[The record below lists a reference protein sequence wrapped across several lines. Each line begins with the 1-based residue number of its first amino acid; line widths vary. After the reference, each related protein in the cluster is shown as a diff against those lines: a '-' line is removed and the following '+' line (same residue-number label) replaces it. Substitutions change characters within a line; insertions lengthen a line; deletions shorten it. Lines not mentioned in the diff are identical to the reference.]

1 LRSVL
6 QFGESVIEMT
16 TVPTARSQLSELY
29 VRESAAIEQEFSA
42 TGDGRAALARRTA
55 LVDAIV
61 QRLWNEIIV
70 GSNPGSNAGSS
81 ASPTTVDPDGP
92 KNFALVATGGFGRG
106 WLFPH
111 SDIDLLFLHAGN
123 SSESE
128 FKDPIRRF
136 SQELWDL
143 RLKLSPATRNLAEC
157 ERLDP
162 NNVEFAI
169 SLLDCRYLA
178 GDRELFSRL
187 REKAVPRLVA
197 RDYQNL
203 IQNLA
208 EITRARHHKFG
219 NTVFHLEPNV
229 KDGPGG
235 LRDYNVAN
243 WLALISAME
252 KLKVW
257 PDEKTLLPVSSRR
270 AFDAALDFQMSVRC
284 FLHFRYGRHDNTLIW
299 EAQDEAAA
307 RKIGASIGAND
318 AEIANT
324 ADWMRIYF
332 GHVRSVHRVCMQLLE
347 EIPAAWSSLYRQFQ
361 GWRSK
366 VSSADFS
373 VVDGLIFLQ
382 QPAGLRDPEI
392 LLRLFHFMA
401 EHGLKLSTTTE
412 YKVEQALPALA
423 ATPPRGAELWL
434 YLQETLVQPHAADAL
449 RAMNALRLLALLLP
463 ELKGIE
469 ALVIRD
475 FYHRYTVDEHS
486 FLAIENLHRLKESKS
501 EWDQRFAELQSE
513 LEQPELLYL
522 ALLLHDSG
530 KAVPSENHV
539 ELSLQL
545 TDSCAERLDLDPV
558 DRDTLRYLVAS
569 HLEMAAA
576 TRRDVF
582 DPANVKSF
590 AEKVG
595 VPERLKMLCL
605 MTYADIKAVNPE
617 AMTPWKADNLWQL
630 YIACANYL
638 SRSADERVH
647 TADDGS
653 SVAPS
658 SVAPSSLASSNLAHL
673 RSLAPVAGK
682 KINIFLEGLPQRYL
696 RIHGATDVLAHA
708 EMATRLGQDGVQLN
722 LKQVRHWYELTLITT
737 DRPFLFASVS
747 GTLAAWGM
755 NIVKA
760 NAFSNAAGI
769 VVDTFYFTDRFRTL
783 EMNLQEWERLKKSIA
798 AVVKGEADVARML
811 RDRLKSEKG
820 NATKVKIA
828 TQIEFD
834 DGCSASSTLV
844 QVLTQDRPGLL
855 YRMCSLISKHECN
868 IEIALIETEGQMAI
882 DILYLTSGGAKLSA
896 ARQSALGQAL
906 RDELAAK

>member
-1 LRSVL
+1 
-6 QFGESVIEMT
+6 MT
-16 TVPTARSQLSELY
+16 TGSAIRNELWDLY
-29 VRESAAIEQEFSA
+29 VKESAAIEQDFSA
-42 TGDGRAALARRTA
+42 TGDGRAALSRRTA
-55 LVDAIV
+55 LVDSIV
-61 QRLWNEIIV
+61 KRLWNEIIV
-70 GSNPGSNAGSS
+70 GASRDSNG
-81 ASPTTVDPDGP
+81 ASDAPPNTDSTLGGMDGP
-92 KNFALVATGGFGRG
+92 KNFTLVATGGFGRG

-111 SDIDLLFLHAGN
+111 SDIDLLFLHTGSGTEN
-123 SSESE
+123 E

-143 RLKLSPATRNLAEC
+143 RLKLSPMTRNLSEC

-169 SLLDCRYLA
+169 SLLDSRYLA
-178 GDRELFSRL
+178 GDRELFVKL
-187 REKAVPRLVA
+187 HEKAIPRLVG
-197 RDYQNL
+197 RDYQSL
-203 IQNLA
+203 IQNLG

-235 LRDYNVAN
+235 LRDYSVAN

-257 PDEKTLLPVSSRR
+257 PDASTLLPVSSRR
-270 AFDAALDFQMSVRC
+270 ALEAALDFQMSVRC
-284 FLHFRYGRHDNTLIW
+284 FLHFRHGRHDNTLTW
-299 EAQDEAAA
+299 SMQDEAAA
-307 RKIGASIGAND
+307 RKIGTRD
-318 AEIANT
+318 TEITNA
-324 ADWMRIYF
+324 ADWMRVYF
-332 GHVRSVHRVCMQLLE
+332 GHVRAVHRVCNQLLE

-366 VSSADFS
+366 IASDDFS

-382 QPAGLRDPEI
+382 QPKGLRDPEM

-469 ALVIRD
+469 ALVVRD

-501 EWDQRFAELQSE
+501 EWDQRFAGLLCEV
-513 LEQPELLYL
+513 EQPELLYL

-530 KAVPSENHV
+530 KAVPSDNHV

-545 TDSCAERLDLDPV
+545 TDSCAERLDLDPL
-558 DRDTLRYLVAS
+558 DRETVRYLVAS
-569 HLEMAAA
+569 HLEMSAAM
-576 TRRDVF
+576 RRDIF
-582 DPANVKSF
+582 DPANVRSF
-590 AEKVG
+590 AERVG

-647 TADDGS
+647 TGGEKDSA
-653 SVAPS
+653 SVG
-658 SVAPSSLASSNLAHL
+658 VANLAHL
-673 RSLAPVAGK
+673 RSLARVAGK
-682 KINIFLEGLPQRYL
+682 KFNLFLEGLPQRYL

-708 EMATRLGQDGVQLN
+708 EMAARVGEDGVQLN
-722 LKQVRHWYELTLITT
+722 LKQIRHWYELTLVTT
-737 DRPFLFASVS
+737 DRPALFASVS
-747 GTLAAWGM
+747 GALAAWGM

-760 NAFSNAAGI
+760 NAFSNAAGT

-798 AVVKGEADVARML
+798 AVVKGEADVAKML
-811 RDRLKSEKG
+811 RDRLKSEKTDS
-820 NATKVKIA
+820 TKVKIE

-834 DGCSASSTLV
+834 DNSSAQSTLV

-855 YRMCSLISKHECN
+855 YRMCSLISKLDCN

-882 DILYLTSGGAKLSA
+882 DVLYLTSGAAKLSLEKQA
-896 ARQSALGQAL
+896 ALGKAL
-906 RDELAAK
+906 HEELAAR

>member
-1 LRSVL
+1 
-6 QFGESVIEMT
+6 MT
-16 TVPTARSQLSELY
+16 TVAAVRRELSDLY
-29 VRESAAIEQEFSA
+29 GRESAAIEQEFSV
-42 TGDGRAALARRTA
+42 TGEGRTALARRTA
-55 LVDAIV
+55 LVDSIV

-70 GSNPGSNAGSS
+70 GSHSVSRSSSHPASTNSGSS
-81 ASPTTVDPDGP
+81 PADPGGP
-92 KNFALVATGGFGRG
+92 KDFALVATGGFGRG

-111 SDIDLLFLHAGN
+111 SDIDLLFLHAGS

-128 FKDPIRRF
+128 FKDAIRRF

-162 NNVEFAI
+162 DNVEFAI

-187 REKAVPRLVA
+187 REKTVPRLVG
-197 RDYQNL
+197 RECQNL

-257 PDEKTLLPVSSRR
+257 PDAQTLLPVSSRR

-284 FLHFRYGRHDNTLIW
+284 FLHFGHGRHDNTLTW
-299 EAQDEAAA
+299 EMQDEAAA
-307 RKIGASIGAND
+307 RKIGAGIGLND
-318 AEIANT
+318 AEITNA
-324 ADWMRIYF
+324 ADWMRVYF
-332 GHVRSVHRVCMQLLE
+332 GHVRSVHRVCNQLLE

-366 VSSADFS
+366 VASDDFS
-373 VVDGLIFLQ
+373 VVDGLIFLKQPQHKQPQ
-382 QPAGLRDPEI
+382 QPGGLRDPEM

-469 ALVIRD
+469 ALVVRD

-486 FLAIENLHRLKESKS
+486 FLAIEHLHRLKESKS
-501 EWDQRFAELQSE
+501 EWDLRFAELLSE

-522 ALLLHDSG
+522 TLLLHDSG

-545 TDSCAERLDLDPV
+545 TDSCAERLDFDPV
-558 DRDTLRYLVAS
+558 DRETVRYLVAS
-569 HLEMAAA
+569 HLEMSAAM
-576 TRRDVF
+576 RRDVF

-605 MTYADIKAVNPE
+605 LTYADIKAVNPE
-617 AMTPWKADNLWQL
+617 AMTPWRADNLWQL

-647 TADDGS
+647 TGDDDGS
-653 SVAPS
+653 
-658 SVAPSSLASSNLAHL
+658 LLHL

-708 EMATRLGQDGVQLN
+708 EMAARLGQDGVQLS

-747 GTLAAWGM
+747 GALAAWGM

-760 NAFSNAAGI
+760 NAFSNAASV

-798 AVVKGEADVARML
+798 AVIKGEADVVRML
-811 RDRLKSEKG
+811 RDRLKSEKAHG
-820 NATKVKIA
+820 TKVKIA

-834 DGCSASSTLV
+834 DSCSAHSTLV

-855 YRMCSLISKHECN
+855 YRMCSLVSKHECN

-882 DILYLTSGGAKLSA
+882 DVLYLTSGGVKLSA
-896 ARQSALGQAL
+896 ERQAALGQAL
-906 RDELAAK
+906 RDELAGK